1 MKSKL
6 TIIVLATL
14 LGKAAFA
21 QEPADSLNVAQDTA
35 TASLAKADTA
45 TPETVKADTASG
57 TLTLSLKEAQDY
69 AVEHNFTMQNASL
82 DVKKAEAARWE
93 AISTVLPQVTGSI
106 GYSNYCG
113 YKMSF
118 SAGGNVMDSFG
129 PLFSALAQDGN
140 TNFANALA
148 AMNAASQEASEGA
161 GGMTMPTTAT
171 FGVQA
176 AIALSGAQIIAI
188 QISKIALEM
197 TEISEKKS
205 EQDIRNQVMSL
216 YYSALVMEQTMDLLD
231 KNLENMKTL
240 LESTQSAVNVG
251 VSEQIDADKLNV
263 QVLSMETSINSTK
276 RSLEMVYNAMRL
288 QLGVDV
294 NTKIELSQ
302 TIDELL
308 NVEMAMRL
316 LTDDFILE
324 NNYDYQL
331 LKQNLELSDKQ
342 VDLAKWNHALTV
354 SAYYQHSVVKYI
366 GDKGFSLTPPNM
378 IGATVSI
385 PIFSSGNKW
394 NALKEAKI
402 NRQEQQNNM
411 DNTRDALLVQHNQL
425 RYNLASAFESY
436 EAQRQNTEV
445 TQRVFDKTTEKFSQ
459 GVASSLEV
467 TNAGTNLISAQ
478 SSYVQALMELVTAQI
493 ELEKLLNNDNK

>member
-1 MKSKL
+1 
-6 TIIVLATL
+6 
-14 LGKAAFA
+14 
-21 QEPADSLNVAQDTA
+21 
-35 TASLAKADTA
+35 
-45 TPETVKADTASG
+45 
-57 TLTLSLKEAQDY
+57 
-69 AVEHNFTMQNASL
+69 
-82 DVKKAEAARWE
+82 
-93 AISTVLPQVTGSI
+93 
-106 GYSNYCG
+106 
-113 YKMSF
+113 
-118 SAGGNVMDSFG
+118 
-129 PLFSALAQDGN
+129 
-140 TNFANALA
+140 
-148 AMNAASQEASEGA
+148 
-161 GGMTMPTTAT
+161 
-171 FGVQA
+171 
-176 AIALSGAQIIAI
+176 
-188 QISKIALEM
+188 
-197 TEISEKKS
+197 
-205 EQDIRNQVMSL
+205 
-216 YYSALVMEQTMDLLD
+216 
-231 KNLENMKTL
+231 
-240 LESTQSAVNVG
+240 
-251 VSEQIDADKLNV
+251 
-263 QVLSMETSINSTK
+263 
-276 RSLEMVYNAMRL
+276 MVYNAMRL